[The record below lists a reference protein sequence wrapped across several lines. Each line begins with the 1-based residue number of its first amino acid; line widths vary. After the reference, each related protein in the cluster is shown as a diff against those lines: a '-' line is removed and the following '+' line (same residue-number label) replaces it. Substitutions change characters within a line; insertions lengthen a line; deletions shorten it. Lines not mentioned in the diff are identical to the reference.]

1 MLWLI
6 IPSGLFFIYIL
17 LFSIFFVGLSFF
29 PPTSPP
35 DKKKDF
41 TSKLKMAKTKITTR
55 KPIKSSSSSRLP
67 PAEAAALR
75 VNNKQEEQEEEDTPS
90 SSPPSSPA
98 ADATTQ
104 WLQRKYDWTA
114 KDASYKLM
122 PDGFT
127 PPADDLDSYVT
138 LASFSDQLLQE
149 MAAENKQA
157 QYNQADIVL
166 QETHW
171 SFVIYPGEMVVSN
184 LYDGSVE
191 VTLKGTNW
199 SYAFHDNKTY
209 IKKMVDDDT
218 DSDAT
223 DS

>member
-1 MLWLI
+1 
-6 IPSGLFFIYIL
+6 
-17 LFSIFFVGLSFF
+17 
-29 PPTSPP
+29 
-35 DKKKDF
+35 
-41 TSKLKMAKTKITTR
+41 MAKTKITTR

-67 PAEAAALR
+67 PTEAAALR
-75 VNNKQEEQEEEDTPS
+75 VSNKQEEQEDSP

-138 LASFSDQLLQE
+138 LASFSDELLQE

-157 QYNQADIVL
+157 QYNQADLVL
-166 QETHW
+166 QGTKW
-171 SFVIYPGEMVVSN
+171 SFVIYDDEMVVSN
-184 LYDGSVE
+184 PDDGSIE

-199 SYAFHDNKTY
+199 NYAFHDNKTY
-209 IKKMVDDDT
+209 ITKMADDDT
-218 DSDAT
+218 NSDAT
-223 DS
+223 DNMD

>member
-1 MLWLI
+1 
-6 IPSGLFFIYIL
+6 
-17 LFSIFFVGLSFF
+17 
-29 PPTSPP
+29 
-35 DKKKDF
+35 
-41 TSKLKMAKTKITTR
+41 MAKTKITTR

-75 VNNKQEEQEEEDTPS
+75 VNNKQDEEDDSPS
-90 SSPPSSPA
+90 PSSPPSSPA
-98 ADATTQ
+98 ADATTTQ

-114 KDASYKLM
+114 KDASYRLM

-138 LASFSDQLLQE
+138 LATFSDELLQE
-149 MAAENKQA
+149 MAAEKEMA
-157 QYNQADIVL
+157 EYKKADIVL

-199 SYAFHDNKTY
+199 NYAFHDNKTY

-223 DS
+223 DDMD